1 MELVELLNQTRVI
14 RDDRLRREDK
24 SSIFNKD
31 LLRGSPKLRMIMS
44 TALVSMG
51 YRGF

>member
-1 MELVELLNQTRVI
+1 MELVELLNQTRMFP
-14 RDDRLRREDK
+14 DNTLRLGVK
-24 SSIFNKD
+24 AFIFSKD
-31 LLRGSPKLRMIMS
+31 FLPASPKLRMTKS